1 MSLTVAQKHDLITK
15 FNEERN
21 ETYNMYQTDKQTRKE
36 EEEKSGTA
44 KAKNQ
49 NTYNKLYKHLGNDNR
64 NKDVR
69 RQL

>member
-1 MSLTVAQKHDLITK
+1 MIIQ
-15 FNEERN
+15 FNDERDGAYN
-21 ETYNMYQTDKQTRKE
+21 EYQQGKAERKA

-44 KAKNQ
+44 KAKLE
-49 NTYNKLYKHLGNDNR
+49 YGKLYKHLGNDNR